1 METEAGNNEKRKT
14 IVRYNKVISENLV
27 ILASIETKLSKT
39 AKTYLVPSVTSVIGL
54 TRSMARLRDFPRNL
68 QLHQAGTRR
77 CLQTDYTMNVL
88 LIMWV
93 MKVGFAIACS
103 NTVILKTA
111 EKHSAKAGF
120 PPGIINILSGF
131 GRTAGPVFTSRRV
144 SMTRIFYCA
153 IKKGN
158 STKYGLASAVHTRS
172 LNIAIEVAHK
182 LRAGTVWVNC
192 YNALH
197 WALLLGGYGKSS
209 FGRENG
215 KEALREYTQTK
226 AVNINLSY
234 LKFGKSMETT
244 MEFVSWFHRDGVF
257 VNWHNNNVC
266 KGRKRNVFTQEFV
279 IMQISFM

>member
-1 METEAGNNEKRKT
+1 METEAGNNEERKSKAHLLT
-14 IVRYNKVISENLV
+14 LAIVRYNKVISENLV

-54 TRSMARLRDFPRNL
+54 RDFPRNL

-77 CLQTDYTMNVL
+77 CLQTDYTIERPVDNWNVGCYAL
-88 LIMWV
+88 QESWLPSWYHQHS
-93 MKVGFAIACS
+93 FRLRS
-103 NTVILKTA
+103 N
-111 EKHSAKAGF
+111 
-120 PPGIINILSGF
+120 
-131 GRTAGPVFTSRRV
+131 RWSRV
-144 SMTRIFYCA
+144 YVQKSIHDKPSSRIFYCV

-209 FGRENG
+209 FTNG
-215 KEALREYTQTK
+215 KEALRQYTQTK

-257 VNWHNNNVC
+257 VNWHNNTVC
-266 KGRKRNVFTQEFV
+266 KGRKRNVVTQEFA